1 MYIEQIKYFF
11 AIAQAGSISKAAN
24 NLFISQQG
32 MSDALL
38 RLEKELG
45 FPLFVRQK
53 KNLYLTKNGEEFLT
67 YAKSFLQ
74 NYDEM
79 LKFAVRTSN
88 QYTKKNQE
96 ITFLIGSFVSSL
108 LIDRI
113 CDTDLINQYNLNL
126 YENTISDI
134 DLAFAGN
141 EAHLAIFCLDETQLL
156 AFQKKS
162 LNYADYMELIEL
174 FDDEIMFC
182 MSKDNPLNH
191 KADCSPRNAKLLI
204 EFPTTYYNYFNNIS
218 SCFST
223 VRLSN
228 ISSHIKLMK
237 ENDAICFTTSRLY
250 RHLYP
255 DPDLVVQEFSPPI
268 YVKFYLARN
277 KNLLSNEIFTLT
289 ETIKQIIGELIQ

>member
-11 AIAQAGSISKAAN
+11 AIAQAGSISKAAK

-53 KNLYLTKNGEEFLT
+53 KNLYLTKNGEKFLN
-67 YAKSFLQ
+67 YAESFLQ
-74 NYDEM
+74 NYDDM
-79 LKFAVRTSN
+79 LKFASRASN

-96 ITFLIGSFVSSL
+96 ITLLIGSFVSSL

-113 CDTDLINQYNLNL
+113 CHTELINQYNLNL

-134 DLAFAGN
+134 DLAFASN
-141 EAHLAIFCLDETQLL
+141 EAHLGIFCLDENQMI

-162 LNYADYMELIEL
+162 PNYIDYMEMIEL
-174 FDDEIMFC
+174 FDDEVVFC
-182 MSKDNPLNH
+182 MHKDNPLAH
-191 KADCSPRNAKLLI
+191 KTEYSAHDAKLLI

-218 SCFST
+218 KCLST
-223 VRLSN
+223 VQLNNTST
-228 ISSHIKLMK
+228 HLKLMK
-237 ENDAICFTTSRLY
+237 ECGAVCITTVKLY
-250 RHLYP
+250 KHLYP
-255 DPDLVVQEFSPPI
+255 DPDLIVRPFPSPI
-268 YVKFYLARN
+268 FIKFYLARN
-277 KNLLSNEIFTLT
+277 KNLLSNEVCVLT
-289 ETIKQIIGELIQ
+289 ENIKQIINEIVQ